1 MKLVN
6 NVLSNDQKIK
16 IIKKATTLADD
27 TPSFKI
33 VAIEILKNFSGKRWV
48 MDIKS
53 LHDEMKKRWQATTHK
68 KRKRGYRS
76 YFSITLQNL
85 HTNDHEKSYSILD
98 YYWA

>member
-33 VAIEILKNFSGKRWV
+33 VAIEILKNFSGKRWA
-48 MDIKS
+48 MDTKS
-53 LHDEMKKRWQATTHK
+53 LHDEMKTLANCNPQK
-68 KRKRGYRS
+68 KGG
-76 YFSITLQNL
+76 L
-85 HTNDHEKSYSILD
+85 
-98 YYWA
+98 